1 METFLEILKYI
12 LPSFVVFGAT
22 YFVMIKFLDTEHRK
36 QLLLIRQENQKIT
49 TPLRLQAYERLILFL
64 ERTSMDKIIL
74 RVNKPGMSAKLLQAD
89 LIRTIQQE
97 FDHNLTQQLYTS
109 NTSWETVKKAK
120 DESLKII
127 NIAVTQMK
135 PGASAADLAQQ
146 IFEIMMKL
154 EKSPSQLAIFILKKE
169 IRQLF

>member
-12 LPSFVVFGAT
+12 IPSLIVFGAV
-22 YFVMIKFLDTEHRK
+22 YFVMSKFLDTEHRK
-36 QLLLIRQENQKIT
+36 QLLELRQENQKIT
-49 TPLRLQAYERLILFL
+49 TPLRLQAYERLVLFM
-64 ERTSMDKIIL
+64 ERISMDKLVL

-89 LIRTIQQE
+89 LLRTVQQE

-127 NIAVTQMK
+127 NLAGAQMK
-135 PGASAADLAQQ
+135 PDSKGTDLGQK

-154 EKSPSQLAIFILKKE
+154 DKSPSQIAVLILKKE